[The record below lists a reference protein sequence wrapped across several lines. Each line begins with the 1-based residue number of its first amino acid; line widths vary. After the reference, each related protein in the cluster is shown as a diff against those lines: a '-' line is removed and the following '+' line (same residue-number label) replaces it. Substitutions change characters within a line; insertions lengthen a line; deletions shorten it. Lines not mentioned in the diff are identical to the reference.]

1 MAGQGDDR
9 VSDNMLQSV
18 WSEAVSANVIIGM
31 DRMLPL
37 EMVRTITI
45 PL

>member
-1 MAGQGDDR
+1 MARQGDDR
-9 VSDNMLQSV
+9 VSDNRLQSV
-18 WSEAVSANVIIGM
+18 WLGMVSANVIICT

>member
-9 VSDNMLQSV
+9 VSDNRPQSV
-18 WSEAVSANVIIGM
+18 WVGQVSANIAIGT

-37 EMVRTITI
+37 EMVSTITI